1 MFSSLPVPGFDSV
14 SVLSLDISKSST
26 GIAVLR
32 DGTLAT
38 SSHPLVVDDSSPHV
52 LSLLRSALRDSII
65 SALHLSHISNSNPSG
80 YQPSYSFDVV
90 IVEDVF
96 FGNNPKTFQV
106 LSVLNTVIDDLILE
120 GLITCSDFVRVQSGV
135 WKSWLSALAHDS
147 SSVRSANDKE
157 KVNLLLS
164 QVGISHSGFGY
175 QDRNDASGM
184 VIGYL
189 LNRAG
194 ASTTPQKKSGSL
206 PSLSSIEFVYSESLP
221 EGSESAVPFTDRISV
236 SSLRRA
242 VAGAPTSTFVTPK
255 RVSLGVLAQKL
266 GVTPLPLVGGYLLF
280 RLKGQ

>member
-32 DGTLAT
+32 DGTLST

-52 LSLLRSALRDSII
+52 LSLLRSALRDSIT
-65 SALHLSHISNSNPSG
+65 SALHLSFASDSNPSG
-80 YQPSYSFDVV
+80 YQSSYSFDVV

-135 WKSWLSALAHDS
+135 WKSWLSALTTNS
-147 SSVRSANDKE
+147 SSLRSANDKE

-194 ASTTPQKKSGSL
+194 GSYPAPKKSVSL
-206 PSLSSIEFVYSESLP
+206 PRLSSIEFVYSESLP
-221 EGSESAVPFTDRISV
+221 SGYDSAVPFTDRISV

-242 VAGAPTSTFVTPK
+242 VASSPSSTFVTPK
-255 RVSLGVLAQKL
+255 RVSLGVLAPKL
-266 GVTPLPLVGGYLLF
+266 GVTPLPLVGGYLIF
-280 RLKGQ
+280 RLKG